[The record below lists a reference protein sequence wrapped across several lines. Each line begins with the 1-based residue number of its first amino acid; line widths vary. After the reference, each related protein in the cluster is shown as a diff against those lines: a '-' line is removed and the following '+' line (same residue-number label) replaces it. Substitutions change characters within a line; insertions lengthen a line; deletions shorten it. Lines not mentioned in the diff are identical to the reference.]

1 MAKKKLESPIEP
13 MFFSSQASHW
23 MKNRGWVPQ
32 TFQTQPWQAFD
43 DKLEG
48 LINAPTGSGKTY
60 SLYLLAKWHT
70 RQQKHQTPLI

>member
-1 MAKKKLESPIEP
+1 MAKKKLESSIEP
-13 MFFSSQASHW
+13 LFFSFHASQW

-32 TFQTQPWQAFD
+32 TFQAQAWQAFD

-60 SLYLLAKWHT
+60 SLLLPALFIFL
-70 RQQKHQTPLI
+70 QLG